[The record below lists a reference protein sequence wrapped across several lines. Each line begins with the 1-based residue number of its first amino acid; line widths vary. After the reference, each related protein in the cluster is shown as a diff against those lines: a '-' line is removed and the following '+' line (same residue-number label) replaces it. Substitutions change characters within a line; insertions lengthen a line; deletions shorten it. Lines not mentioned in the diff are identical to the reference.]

1 MMEKQ
6 LIIFTDLDGTFLDY
20 DTYSFSA
27 LGHILV
33 RLEKMQ
39 VPLIF
44 CSSKTRAEIEAV
56 RQKCNNSHPFISE
69 NGGGVFIPEGYFPF
83 SIQGSINQ
91 GGYEV
96 VRLGASYAELVEAL
110 REASAITGVAV
121 RGFNDMT
128 PEEVALEC
136 NLSITEARL
145 AQQREFDEPFHLL
158 KQEAE
163 AERRLCKAIEESG
176 YHCTR
181 GSRFFH
187 ILRKSDKGKA
197 VNLLISFYRKLKSS
211 LITISLGDSLN
222 DLPMLRETDSAVL
235 VQKSNG
241 GYDEEVLREMP
252 DITRAPAPGPQG
264 WAYALSHFLEKLALS

>member
-1 MMEKQ
+1 MNKK

-20 DTYSFSA
+20 DTYSFGA
-27 LGHILV
+27 LEHILV
-33 RLEKMQ
+33 RLEELE

-44 CSSKTRAEIEAV
+44 CSSKTRAEVEAV
-56 RQKCNNSHPFISE
+56 RQKCNNPHPFISE

-83 SIQGSINQ
+83 SIQGSISQ
-91 GGYEV
+91 GEYKV
-96 VRLGASYAELVEAL
+96 VRLGAAYAEMVEAL
-110 REASAITGVAV
+110 RQASATTGVSV

-136 NLSITEARL
+136 NLSIKEAQL
-145 AQQREFDEPFHLL
+145 AQQREFDEPFYVLT
-158 KQEAE
+158 QEEE
-163 AERRLCKAIEESG
+163 AERRLCKAIEKSG

-187 ILRKSDKGKA
+187 ILGKSDKGKA
-197 VNLLISFYRKLKSS
+197 VHLLISFYGKVKSS
-211 LITISLGDSLN
+211 IITISLGDSLN

-241 GYDEEVLREMP
+241 GYDEEVLRAMP
-252 DITRAPAPGPQG
+252 NIILAPAPGPQG
-264 WAYALSHFLEKLALS
+264 WAYALSNFLEKLALS